1 MKTSYFANPIIRNN
15 PAAVSIARFSPRWWG
30 PGRRYI
36 ILAPSAELLKRS
48 KMGLTVEQ
56 YDLEYNAYLEKLD
69 PLRIWNDLQD
79 SILCCYERPGEHC
92 HRRLVAAWLENVLNV
107 SIPEL

>member
-1 MKTSYFANPIIRNN
+1 MKTSYFTNPVIRND
-15 PAAVSIARFSPRWWG
+15 PAAVSIARYSPRWWG

-36 ILAPSAELLKRS
+36 ILAPSVDLLKRS
-48 KMGLTVEQ
+48 KMSLPDEQ
-56 YDLEYNAYLEKLD
+56 YDLEYNAYLAKLD

-92 HRRLVAAWLENVLNV
+92 HRRLVAAWIENVLNV
-107 SIPEL
+107 TIPEL

>member
-1 MKTSYFANPIIRNN
+1 MKTSYFANPIVRNY

-36 ILAPSAELLKRS
+36 LLAPSADLLNRS
-48 KMGLTVEQ
+48 KRGLPIEE
-56 YDLEYNAYLEKLD
+56 YNLEYNAYLATLD